1 MAKYYSSTFGQI
13 SGKHGSAVAVTRKDG
28 TTYIRIYAKPS
39 NPRTEKQQAHR
50 AKFALSSK
58 ALVPFN
64 PIFKARI
71 GVTNGISIARSYAF
85 KNAIVGEYP
94 NYSMDYEK
102 LMFSFG
108 ALEKLHNASVA
119 INEGVATLSWDF
131 DNMYNCN
138 ADDRVNIVIF
148 NKDANQALN
157 IDDVALRSDKQTK
170 IDIHDSWSGSDLYFW
185 AYVMNGDKISDSV
198 FVTTCVEED
207 MIDTPDDINDNKED
221 VIAHQND
228 IKASSKTSI
237 SYCATDSC
245 KGEVKLAIGYI
256 ATMIQSFIK
265 ALTYNMLDLLVYMEN
280 TDNTDKKIEHRHT
293 LVHMPKYTSAFNNT
307 QCSIFE
313 GLYGK
318 YQKVYTSMLRS
329 TVSLC

>member
-1 MAKYYSSTFGQI
+1 MAKYYSSTFGKI

-28 TTYIRIYAKPS
+28 TTYIRIYAKSS

-71 GVTNGISIARSYAF
+71 GVTNGISIARSHAF

-108 ALEKLHNASVA
+108 PLEKLHNTSVTV
-119 INEGVATLSWDF
+119 NEGVATLNWDF
-131 DNMYNCN
+131 EEMYNCN
-138 ADDRVNIVIF
+138 ADDRVSIVIF
-148 NKDANQALN
+148 NKDANRALN
-157 IDDVALRSDKQTK
+157 IDDVALRYDKQAK
-170 IDIHDSWSGSDLYFW
+170 IDIHDSWADSDLYFW

-198 FVTTCVEED
+198 FVDKCVEED
-207 MIDTPDDINDNKED
+207 MIDTPNEINDNKED
-221 VIAHQND
+221 EISYQND
-228 IKASSKTSI
+228 IKASSETSI
-237 SYCATDSC
+237 SSC
-245 KGEVKLAIGYI
+245 VTGSCQGETKLANGYI
-256 ATMIQSFIK
+256 ATMIQGFIK
-265 ALTYNMLDLLVYMEN
+265 ALIYNLLGLLGHLENSYKIDEEMEYKN
-280 TDNTDKKIEHRHT
+280 TLGRI
-293 LVHMPKYTSAFNNT
+293 PKYASSLKNT

-318 YQKVYTSMLRS
+318 YQKVNTSMLGLMIS
-329 TVSLC
+329 S

>member
-1 MAKYYSSTFGQI
+1 MAKYYSSTFGKI

-28 TTYIRIYAKPS
+28 VTYLRIHVKSS

-71 GVTNGISIARSYAF
+71 GVTNGISIARSHAF

-108 ALEKLHNASVA
+108 SLEKLHNASVA
-119 INEGVATLSWDF
+119 INEGVATLNWEF
-131 DNMYNCN
+131 EEMYNCY
-138 ADDRVNIVIF
+138 ADDRVSIVIF

-157 IDDVALRSDKQTK
+157 IDDVAMRSDKQTK
-170 IDIHDSWSGSDLYFW
+170 IDIHESWADSDLYFW

-198 FVTTCVEED
+198 FVAKCVEEY

-221 VIAHQND
+221 EILYQND
-228 IKASSKTSI
+228 IKASSKTAVS
-237 SYCATDSC
+237 SCTPDSC
-245 KGEVKLAIGYI
+245 KGEIKLTSGYI

-265 ALTYNMLDLLVYMEN
+265 ALMYNVLGLLVYIEN
-280 TDNTDKKIEHRHT
+280 SDNTDKRIDHRHT
-293 LVHMPKYTSAFNNT
+293 LGRIPKYASTLKNI

-318 YQKVYTSMLRS
+318 YQKVYTSMLNPI
-329 TVSLC
+329 VSS